1 MGSSVGRGRKDEEK
15 VAQGID
21 LSNKIV
27 QSLFVLFV
35 ARKFRLA
42 QQRVAGDMARRPES
56 SLVCFS
62 D

>member
-1 MGSSVGRGRKDEEK
+1 LAGDVRMKRR
-15 VAQGID
+15 VAQEID

-35 ARKFRLA
+35 ARKSRPA

-56 SLVCFS
+56 SVVCFS